1 MYKIKLVAARRSCAQ
16 PICSHTGGNIVNIVL
31 LADNRK
37 NELLVNFCIAYSQI
51 LARHTLYSLFNA
63 ARLIRDAT
71 KLDVTGLST
80 EISGSLDQLASRAAY
95 NEIDTVIYLRDPLLD
110 SYDAPNSLLRACDTN
125 SIPVAT
131 NLATAETLVLAL
143 DRGDLDWRNLVR

>member
-1 MYKIKLVAARRSCAQ
+1 M
-16 PICSHTGGNIVNIVL
+16 NIVL

-51 LARHTLYSLFNA
+51 LKRHNLYALFNS

-71 KLDVTGLST
+71 RLDIVSLST
-80 EISGSLDQLASRAAY
+80 DISGSMDQLASRAMY
-95 NEIDTVIYLRDPLLD
+95 NEIDAVIYLRDPLLD
-110 SYDAPNSLLRACDTN
+110 SYDMPNPLLRACDTN

-131 NLATAETLVLAL
+131 NIATAEILVLAL
-143 DRGDLDWRNLVR
+143 DRGDLDWRELVR